1 MKMMSFLAGMATGVL
16 LAQSMVGR
24 RDARPAGQAPRR
36 SAGADNFRS
45 SGPERDYP
53 THSPPRG
60 DDELRERICSRLQRT
75 IENPE
80 AIRVDVQG
88 GCVTL
93 RGQVQARDTIL
104 LMAELE
110 NTTGVSSVRNE
121 LEIQGSLEEVT
132 TPVSRRK
139 PPGRKGGRTDARQS

>member
-1 MKMMSFLAGMATGVL
+1 MKMMSFLAGMATGIL
-16 LAQSMVGR
+16 LAQSMAGR
-24 RDARPAGQAPRR
+24 REARPAGQEPRR
-36 SAGADNFRS
+36 SAGADTFRS

-60 DDELRERICSRLQRT
+60 DDELRDRICSRLQRT
-75 IENPE
+75 IANPD
-80 AIRVDVQG
+80 AIRVEVRD

-110 NTTGVSSVRNE
+110 NTTGVASVRNE
-121 LEIQGSLEEVT
+121 LEILGSLEEVT
-132 TPVSRRK
+132 S
-139 PPGRKGGRTDARQS
+139 PPKRGRSSARAGERAGSQAG